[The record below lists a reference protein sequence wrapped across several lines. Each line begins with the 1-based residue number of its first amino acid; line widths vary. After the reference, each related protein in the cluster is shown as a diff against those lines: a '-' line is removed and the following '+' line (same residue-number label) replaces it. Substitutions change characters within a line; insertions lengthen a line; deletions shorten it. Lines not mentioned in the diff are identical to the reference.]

1 MIRSCAKSWCAL
13 RYLWLS
19 MAIAFP
25 MSQKSLCA
33 LNFMTGALFAKLVFL
48 CLSSCLRALACS
60 CRLAWF
66 PLLLHRRMLFR
77 FTVMKRMRERV
88 ATKEFVK
95 RLRGSVSQTLISD
108 LVRTLVASRS
118 DLVKIAASQ
127 SPASRDFGKAL
138 QWSAAWSAAAAVV
151 ACVAASG
158 HGAFFV
164 GREPRRSVKGLEG
177 VRKKPKA

>member
-1 MIRSCAKSWCAL
+1 
-13 RYLWLS
+13 
-19 MAIAFP
+19 
-25 MSQKSLCA
+25 
-33 LNFMTGALFAKLVFL
+33 MTGALFAKLVFL
-48 CLSSCLRALACS
+48 CLSSCLLALACS

-138 QWSAAWSAAAAVV
+138 QWSAAWSAAVAAAAVV

>member
-1 MIRSCAKSWCAL
+1 
-13 RYLWLS
+13 
-19 MAIAFP
+19 
-25 MSQKSLCA
+25 
-33 LNFMTGALFAKLVFL
+33 
-48 CLSSCLRALACS
+48 
-60 CRLAWF
+60 
-66 PLLLHRRMLFR
+66 
-77 FTVMKRMRERV
+77 MKRMRERV

-138 QWSAAWSAAAAVV
+138 QWSAAWSAAVAAAVV